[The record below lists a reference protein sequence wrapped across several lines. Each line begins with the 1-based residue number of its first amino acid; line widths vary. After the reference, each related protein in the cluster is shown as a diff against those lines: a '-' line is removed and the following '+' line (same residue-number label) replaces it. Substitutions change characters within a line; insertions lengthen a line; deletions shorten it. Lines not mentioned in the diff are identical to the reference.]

1 MFTKNL
7 RRRRR
12 AAELTQEW
20 MGDYLKI
27 TQGSYNQIERG
38 TKQPSIPIIEALTQL
53 FNCTAD
59 ELLFGEGTAVEGGE
73 TAK

>member
-1 MFTKNL
+1 
-7 RRRRR
+7 
-12 AAELTQEW
+12 